1 VSEFAA
7 SPPNWSADR
16 LAKPTNMYV
25 GGWIVKKKGLPP
37 LAWNF
42 QVFLSTGAKVS
53 VRLVHFT

>member
-42 QVFLSTGAKVS
+42 QGFVFLSQQ
-53 VRLVHFT
+53 VR